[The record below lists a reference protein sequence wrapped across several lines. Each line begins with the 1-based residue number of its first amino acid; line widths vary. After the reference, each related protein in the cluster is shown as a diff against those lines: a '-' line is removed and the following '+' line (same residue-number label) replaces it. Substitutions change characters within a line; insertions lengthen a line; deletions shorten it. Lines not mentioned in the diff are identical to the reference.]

1 MARTFVLSVKS
12 LMIRGE
18 STMTYLLGL
27 TGGIA
32 SGKSTISQF
41 FKSKHIP
48 VIDADIVARE
58 VVEPNT
64 TGLNQIVAHFGEEI
78 LLSNGKLNRKK
89 LGSIIFEDE
98 KKREQLNTILSK
110 EIRQNILEKVTY
122 FQSRKAP
129 LIVLDIPLLYEG
141 AYDEMV
147 DSVMVCYVPKQVQLT
162 RLMSRDHLS
171 KADALNRINS
181 QMDLE
186 EKKRLADVVIDNSG
200 SIEETL
206 KQVDNWLTHF
216 S

>member
-1 MARTFVLSVKS
+1 MS
-12 LMIRGE
+12 
-18 STMTYLLGL
+18 YLLGL

-48 VIDADIVARE
+48 VIDADLVARE

>member
-1 MARTFVLSVKS
+1 M
-12 LMIRGE
+12 
-18 STMTYLLGL
+18 
-27 TGGIA
+27 
-32 SGKSTISQF
+32 
-41 FKSKHIP
+41 
-48 VIDADIVARE
+48 
-58 VVEPNT
+58 
-64 TGLNQIVAHFGEEI
+64 
-78 LLSNGKLNRKK
+78 
-89 LGSIIFEDE
+89 
-98 KKREQLNTILSK
+98 
-110 EIRQNILEKVTY
+110 TY